1 MQLSGLIWSV
11 VCRFL
16 VEIEIIL
23 PAQMTVQE
31 SHDIALLLQHKVEA
45 LPDVERGEV
54 VVHQFGACHA
64 GWGSPA
70 YQAAC
75 RKLQLKPSGL
85 SPAAHVHVDYLKRGE
100 PEHKVGAWSAC
111 DFSPCPCKRRCS
123 YAGRR
128 Q

>member
-1 MQLSGLIWSV
+1 MGCCVAVITTASHPCMQLFDLTGHG

-54 VVHQFGACHA
+54 VLRKSLRVRLAGAALHIKPRA
-64 GWGSPA
+64 GG
-70 YQAAC
+70 
-75 RKLQLKPSGL
+75 
-85 SPAAHVHVDYLKRGE
+85 
-100 PEHKVGAWSAC
+100 
-111 DFSPCPCKRRCS
+111 CS
-123 YAGRR
+123 
-128 Q
+128 